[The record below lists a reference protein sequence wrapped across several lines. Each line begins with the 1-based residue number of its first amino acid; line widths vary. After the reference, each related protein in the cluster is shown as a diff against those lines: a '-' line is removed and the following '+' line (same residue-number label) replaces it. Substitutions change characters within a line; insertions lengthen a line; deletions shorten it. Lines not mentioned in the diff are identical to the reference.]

1 MLSATIISIQ
11 IDVVHADGNA
21 RARFPLNYNNN
32 LQGTSGCP
40 RVVLGKSEMAIVAVE

>member
-1 MLSATIISIQ
+1 MLSATIITIE

-21 RARFPLNYNNN
+21 RSIFPLNYNNN

-40 RVVLGKSEMAIVAVE
+40 REVLGKSEMALVAVE